1 MVELST
7 IALIVVGLILLLAA
21 GAKLRRRQDFPDW
34 LTAYGLAARYARPAA
49 WAVMAVEAVLG
60 FLLIF
65 GVGLP
70 FSAYAAVVL
79 GVGFVAAL
87 AWARLR
93 GVERLRC
100 GCFGA
105 SEGRTTHLLLRAGG
119 FTVLAL
125 FAALAESVDV
135 SVSSGTVVA
144 VVLVLLSLA
153 VVGLTLLVF
162 ALYRQVG
169 VLTLRIGPRVP
180 FELAEEGPEL
190 GLPAPAL
197 DGLRGRRSEVVF
209 FFSSTCRICRQLSAG
224 VAALARQGLAVRVVE
239 EELEGDAFARWNV
252 PGTPFVVHLV
262 DGVVAAKGTVNTLEE
277 LESLVDMGRARVHAA
292 A

>member
-1 MVELST
+1 MVDLST
-7 IALIVVGLILLLAA
+7 IARIVVGLLLLWAA
-21 GAKLRRRQDFPDW
+21 ASKLRRREDLPDW
-34 LTAYGLAARYARPAA
+34 LTAYGLPARYARQTA
-49 WAVMAVEAVLG
+49 WAVTAAEAVIG
-60 FLLIF
+60 VLLLF
-65 GVGLP
+65 GIALP
-70 FSAYAAVVL
+70 LSAYAAVAL
-79 GVGFVAAL
+79 GVVFVAAL
-87 AWARLR
+87 AQARLR

-105 SEGRTTHLLLRAGG
+105 QEGRTTHLLLRAGG
-119 FTVLAL
+119 FTGLAL
-125 FAALAESVDV
+125 VAALGVGLDV
-135 SVSSGTVVA
+135 SASSDTVVA
-144 VVLVLLSLA
+144 AALVLLSSA
-153 VVGLTLLVF
+153 VVVLTLLVL

-190 GLPAPAL
+190 GRPAPAL
-197 DGLRGRRSEVVF
+197 DGLRGRSSEVVF
-209 FFSSTCRICRQLSAG
+209 FFSSTCRLCRQLSAG

-239 EELEGDAFARWNV
+239 EEVDEDAFKRWNV

-277 LESLVDMGRARVHAA
+277 LELLLDTGRARIHAA

>member
-7 IALIVVGLILLLAA
+7 IARIVVGLILLWAA
-21 GAKLRRRQDFPDW
+21 AAKLRRRDDLPDW
-34 LTAYGLAARYARPAA
+34 LTAYGLPARYARETA
-49 WAVMAVEAVLG
+49 WAVMAAEAVVGL
-60 FLLIF
+60 LLIL
-65 GVGLP
+65 GVAMP
-70 FSAYAAVVL
+70 FPAYAAVAL
-79 GVGFVAAL
+79 GVVFLAAL
-87 AWARLR
+87 GQARLR

-105 SEGRTTHLLLRAGG
+105 SEGKTDHLLIRAGA
-119 FTVLAL
+119 FTALAL
-125 FAALAESVDV
+125 VAAVGGGLELSA
-135 SVSSGTVVA
+135 SSDTVVA
-144 VVLVLLSLA
+144 AVLVLLSGA
-153 VVGLTLLVF
+153 VVLLTLLVL

-180 FELAEEGPEL
+180 FELAEEGPQL
-190 GLPAPAL
+190 GDAAPPL
-197 DGLRGRRSEVVF
+197 EGLRGRRSEVVF
-209 FFSSTCRICRQLSAG
+209 FFSSTCSLCRQLSPG

-239 EELEGDAFARWNV
+239 EELEEDAFKRWNV

-277 LESLVDMGRARVHAA
+277 LETLLDTGRARIHAA

>member
-1 MVELST
+1 MVDLST
-7 IALIVVGLILLLAA
+7 IARIVVGLLLLWAA
-21 GAKLRRRQDFPDW
+21 ASKLRRREDLPDW
-34 LTAYGLAARYARPAA
+34 LAAYGLPARYARQTA
-49 WAVMAVEAVLG
+49 WAVTATEAVVG
-60 FLLIF
+60 FLLLF
-65 GVGLP
+65 GIALP
-70 FSAYAAVVL
+70 LSAYAAVAL
-79 GVGFVAAL
+79 GVVFFAAL
-87 AWARLR
+87 AQARLR

-105 SEGRTTHLLLRAGG
+105 QEGRTTHLLLRAAG
-119 FTVLAL
+119 FTGLAL
-125 FAALAESVDV
+125 VAALGGGLDITA
-135 SVSSGTVVA
+135 SSDTVVA
-144 VVLVLLSLA
+144 AALVLLSSA
-153 VVGLTLLVF
+153 VVILTLLVL

-190 GLPAPAL
+190 GRPAPAL
-197 DGLRGRRSEVVF
+197 DGLRGRSSEVVF
-209 FFSSTCRICRQLSAG
+209 FFSSTCRLCRQLSAG

-239 EELEGDAFARWNV
+239 EEVDEDAFKRWNV

-277 LESLVDMGRARVHAA
+277 LELLLDTGRARVHAA

>member
-1 MVELST
+1 VVELST
-7 IALIVVGLILLLAA
+7 IARIVVGLILLWAA
-21 GAKLRRRQDFPDW
+21 AAKLRRRDDLPDW
-34 LTAYGLAARYARPAA
+34 LTAYGLPARNAREIA
-49 WAVMAVEAVLG
+49 WAVMAAEVVVGMLLLLG
-60 FLLIF
+60 
-65 GVGLP
+65 VAMP
-70 FSAYAAVVL
+70 FPAYAAVAL
-79 GVGFVAAL
+79 GVVFLAAL
-87 AWARLR
+87 GQARLR

-105 SEGRTTHLLLRAGG
+105 SEGKTDHLLLRAGG
-119 FTVLAL
+119 FTALAL
-125 FAALAESVDV
+125 VAAFGGGLELSA
-135 SVSSGTVVA
+135 SSDTVVA
-144 VVLVLLSLA
+144 AVLVLLSGA
-153 VVGLTLLVF
+153 VVLLTLLVL

-180 FELAEEGPEL
+180 FELAEEGPQL
-190 GLPAPAL
+190 ADAAPPL

-209 FFSSTCRICRQLSAG
+209 FFSSTCSLCRQLSPG

-239 EELEGDAFARWNV
+239 EELEEDAFKRWNV

-277 LESLVDMGRARVHAA
+277 LETLLDTGRARIHAA

>member
-7 IALIVVGLILLLAA
+7 IARIVVGLLLLWAA
-21 GAKLRRRQDFPDW
+21 AAKLRRREDLPDW
-34 LTAYGLAARYARPAA
+34 LAAYGLPARYARPAA
-49 WAVMAVEAVLG
+49 WAVMAAEAVVG
-60 FLLIF
+60 FLLLF
-65 GVGLP
+65 GIGAAS
-70 FSAYAAVVL
+70 SAYAAVAL

-87 AWARLR
+87 GQARLR

-119 FTVLAL
+119 FTALAL
-125 FAALAESVDV
+125 RRGLRRRASTSLRRPAP
-135 SVSSGTVVA
+135 SSPSSSS
-144 VVLVLLSLA
+144 LLSLA
-153 VVGLTLLVF
+153 VVVLTLLVF

-190 GLPAPAL
+190 GQPAPEL

-209 FFSSTCRICRQLSAG
+209 FFSSTCRLCRQLSPG

-239 EELEGDAFARWNV
+239 EELEEAPSRA
-252 PGTPFVVHLV
+252 GTCR
-262 DGVVAAKGTVNTLEE
+262 
-277 LESLVDMGRARVHAA
+277 GRRSSSTSSTASSRPRER
-292 A
+292 

>member
-1 MVELST
+1 VVDLST
-7 IALIVVGLILLLAA
+7 IARIVVGLLLLWAA
-21 GAKLRRRQDFPDW
+21 ASKLRRREDLPDW
-34 LTAYGLAARYARPAA
+34 LAAYGLPARYARQTA
-49 WAVMAVEAVLG
+49 WAVTAAEAVVG
-60 FLLIF
+60 FLLLF
-65 GVGLP
+65 GIALP
-70 FSAYAAVVL
+70 LSAYAAVAL
-79 GVGFVAAL
+79 GVVFVAAL
-87 AWARLR
+87 AQARLR

-105 SEGRTTHLLLRAGG
+105 QEGRTTHLLLRAAG
-119 FTVLAL
+119 FTGLAL
-125 FAALAESVDV
+125 VAALGGGLDISA
-135 SVSSGTVVA
+135 SSDTVVA
-144 VVLVLLSLA
+144 AALVLLSSA
-153 VVGLTLLVF
+153 VVVLTLLVL

-190 GLPAPAL
+190 GRPAPAL
-197 DGLRGRRSEVVF
+197 DGLRGRSSEVVF
-209 FFSSTCRICRQLSAG
+209 FFSSTCRLCRQLSAG

-239 EELEGDAFARWNV
+239 EEVDEDAFKRWNV

-277 LESLVDMGRARVHAA
+277 LELLLDTGRARVHAA

>member
-1 MVELST
+1 LST
-7 IALIVVGLILLLAA
+7 IARIVVGLLLLWAA
-21 GAKLRRRQDFPDW
+21 ASKLRRREDLPDW
-34 LTAYGLAARYARPAA
+34 LAAYGLPARYARQTA
-49 WAVMAVEAVLG
+49 WAVTATEAVVG
-60 FLLIF
+60 FLLLF
-65 GVGLP
+65 GIALP
-70 FSAYAAVVL
+70 LSAYAAVAL
-79 GVGFVAAL
+79 GVVFVAAL
-87 AWARLR
+87 AQARLR

-105 SEGRTTHLLLRAGG
+105 QEGRTTHLLLRAAG
-119 FTVLAL
+119 FTGLAL
-125 FAALAESVDV
+125 VAALGLELDV
-135 SVSSGTVVA
+135 SASSDTVVA
-144 VVLVLLSLA
+144 AALVLLSSA
-153 VVGLTLLVF
+153 VVVLTLLVL

-190 GLPAPAL
+190 GRPAPAL
-197 DGLRGRRSEVVF
+197 DGLRGRSSEVVF
-209 FFSSTCRICRQLSAG
+209 FFSSTCRLCRQLSAG

-239 EELEGDAFARWNV
+239 EEVDEDAFKRWNV

-277 LESLVDMGRARVHAA
+277 LELLLDTGRARVHAA